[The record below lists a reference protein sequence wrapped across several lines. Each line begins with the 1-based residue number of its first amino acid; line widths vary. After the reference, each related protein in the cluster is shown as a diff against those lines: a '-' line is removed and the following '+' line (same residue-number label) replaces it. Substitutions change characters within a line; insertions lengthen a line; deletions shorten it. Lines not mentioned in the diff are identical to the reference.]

1 MKTYFNIHNHTMY
14 SNIRLLDCINRPTDL
29 IDKAIELGLSGIA
42 ITDHE
47 CLSGH
52 MEVNQYA
59 KKIREKYPDFKIV
72 LGNEV
77 YLVDKREN
85 GIKYYHFILT
95 AKDAIG
101 HKALREL
108 SSIAWY
114 NSYVDRGME
123 RVPITKEELSKIMS
137 KYKGHVIASTACMG
151 GELSTAAYNM
161 SCAENVNDMT
171 SAKVFY
177 DQICEFIDYCQKVF
191 GDDFYIECAPSTA
204 EDQCT
209 TNRKLYRIAQAYDI
223 PMIIGTDAHYL
234 TKADRFV
241 HKSYLNSKGG
251 EREVDS
257 FYEFAHLMTYD
268 EAYELLKKCF
278 NDGTIA
284 EQILYNSYL
293 LGFQYEDYSLERKQI
308 IPKVTVTDYPFGID
322 GWLNY
327 RQSDYPVFCDLMLN
341 GNIQERYWANEC
353 YMSLLEKMYN
363 KQIPEDKMEEY
374 IARLE
379 IEADI
384 IKDIGEK
391 LDDCLFAYFNTF
403 KHYIDLFWSCGSIV
417 GPGRGSATGF
427 LSNYLLG
434 ITQLD
439 PIRWNLPYWRFLN
452 KERAELPDI
461 DIDLAPSK
469 RPEIFRRI
477 REERGELGLVQVATF
492 GTEGTKSA
500 VLTACRGYRGP
511 GAGYTESGTG
521 ISSGEWSTIEREGI
535 DVDVAQY
542 MSSLIPQERGFL
554 WSINDVVYGNEE
566 KGRKPVQAFIRE
578 VSQYP
583 GLLETIMSIEGLVNK
598 RSSHASGVILY
609 SNDPYE
615 TASFMRTPSG
625 DLITCYDLHK
635 AEAAGD
641 TKYDFLVTEISDKI
655 IKCFELLVEDK
666 VIKKLGLRE
675 LYNKYIHPEVID
687 TTDKRIWEHL
697 AAGDVM
703 DVFQFSTGVG
713 LAIAKKLK
721 PQNPMEMTAANAMMR
736 LMSDKDKESQQDRYV
751 RIQNQGL
758 EVFDS
763 EMRQALFTDE
773 QRILMHKHCDQYYG
787 CCAIQEQMME
797 LLMDVAGFTLGEAN
811 NARKIVA
818 KKQMSKIPELREQV
832 YSRFDRVQS
841 ANYFWEN
848 AVAPQ
853 LGYAFSMNH
862 SLPYSFV
869 GIQSIYFVMNFNPIY
884 WNTACLIVNSGSL
897 EDNSEEE
904 IVDIYAPEAQDLAEG
919 VKFIDLPDKS
929 AKIRRT
935 AATDYGKVAKAI
947 GDIQAAGIKVSLANI
962 NKSKFGFAPDV
973 ENNRIL
979 FGLKGMLNV
988 GDDVVDAIIANRPYS
1003 SPKDFLNKV
1012 KPGKQAMISLI
1023 KGGAFDDME
1032 DRKFTMA
1039 WYIWETCDKK
1049 SRITLQNMGGLIKHG
1064 LLPEKTPEQILAR
1077 RVYEFNRYLKAITK
1091 TDKCAYKDMYT
1102 LDERA
1107 ISFLHEIE
1115 CDDLVETDNLAWFI
1129 KVKTW
1134 DNIYQKHMDVFRK
1147 WIASDKETI
1156 LNALNTE
1163 IFMQDW
1169 EKYAKGTISAWEMEV
1184 LCFYYHEHELA
1195 HINND
1200 RYGFVDFYDLPEDPV
1215 IEKTFNKGGKDIHI
1229 FHLNRICGTCIA
1241 KNKTKSTVTIL
1252 TTTGVVNVKFRKEYF
1267 SLFDKQISER
1277 QSDGTKKI
1285 MEKSWF
1291 NRGNMI
1297 VVTGIRSGDDFIS
1310 KKYASTGGH
1319 QLYKIDEVLSNG
1331 ELVLKDSRYQGG
1343 IEEDA

>member
-1 MKTYFNIHNHTMY
+1 MGTYFNIHNHTMY
-14 SNIRLLDCINRPTDL
+14 SNIRLLDCINRPKDL

-59 KKIREKYPDFKIV
+59 AKIKEKHPDFIIA

-77 YLVDKREN
+77 YLVDKREP
-85 GIKYYHFILT
+85 GIKYNHFLLA

-114 NSYVDRGME
+114 NAYTDRGME
-123 RVPITKEELSKIMS
+123 RVPITKEELANVMA
-137 KYKGHVIASTACMG
+137 KYKGHVIATTACMG

-161 SCAENVNDMT
+161 TLAENVNDMA
-171 SAKVFY
+171 SAKIFY
-177 DQICEFIDYCQKVF
+177 DQICDFLKYCLDVF

-204 EDQCT
+204 EDQCI
-209 TNRKLYRIAQAYDI
+209 TNRKLYRIAQAYNI
-223 PMIIGTDAHYL
+223 PIIVGTDSHYL
-234 TKADRFV
+234 TKDDRYV

-268 EAYELLKKCF
+268 EVHDLLEKCF
-278 NDGTIA
+278 GDGMIA
-284 EQILYNSYL
+284 EYILENSRKM
-293 LGFQYEDYSLERKQI
+293 GEKFTSYSLERKQM
-308 IPKVTVTDYPFGID
+308 IPKVEVPAYSAWDIWDKVPGLIMDNFDHRWFTLQRLV
-322 GWLNY
+322 
-327 RQSDYPVFCDLMLN
+327 QK
-341 GNIQERYWANEC
+341 GNDQERYWVMEC
-353 YMSLLEKMYN
+353 LKSLWDKGLQD
-363 KQIPEDKMEEY
+363 KQEY
-374 IARLE
+374 WDRLE
-379 IEADI
+379 TEADV

-403 KHYIDLFWSCGSIV
+403 KHYIDLFWECGSIV

-439 PIRWNLPYWRFLN
+439 PIRWSLPYWRFLN

-469 RPEIFRRI
+469 RPAIFEAI
-477 REERGELGLVQVATF
+477 RKERGELGLVQVATF

-500 VLTACRGYRGP
+500 ILTACRGYRSADFP
-511 GAGYTESGTG
+511 D
-521 ISSGEWSTIEREGI
+521 GI
-535 DVDVAQY
+535 DVDQAQY

-554 WSINDVVYGNEE
+554 WSINDVVYGNDE
-566 KGRKPVQAFIRE
+566 KDRKPVAPFIRE
-578 VSQYP
+578 VNNYP
-583 GLLETIMSIEGLVNK
+583 GLLSIIMSIEGLVNK

-609 SNDPYE
+609 GNDPYE
-615 TASFMRTPSG
+615 TAAFMRTPSG

-655 IKCFELLVEDK
+655 IKCFELLVADNVIED
-666 VIKKLGLRE
+666 VGLRG
-675 LYNKYIHPEVID
+675 LYNKYIHPEVMD
-687 TTDKRIWEHL
+687 TTDERIWDHL
-697 AAGDVM
+697 AAGDVL

-713 LAIAKKLK
+713 LGIAKKLK
-721 PQNPMEMTAANAMMR
+721 PRNPMEMTAANAMMR
-736 LMSDKDKESQQDRYV
+736 LMSEKDKESQQDRYA
-751 RIQNQGL
+751 RIQKAGL
-758 EVFDS
+758 EVFHR
-763 EMRQALFTDE
+763 EMIEAGLDE
-773 QRILMHKHCDQYYG
+773 NMIALMHKHCDQYWG
-787 CCAIQEQMME
+787 CCAIQEQMMM

-811 NARKIVA
+811 NARKIVG

-848 AVAPQ
+848 AIAPQ
-853 LGYAFSMNH
+853 LGYAFSLNH

-869 GIQSIYFVMNFNPIY
+869 GMQSIYFVVNFNPIY
-884 WNTACLIVNSGSL
+884 WNTACLIVNSGAT
-897 EDNSEEE
+897 DEE
-904 IVDIYAPEAQDLAEG
+904 AGGQ
-919 VKFIDLPDKS
+919 
-929 AKIRRT
+929 
-935 AATDYGKVAKAI
+935 TDYGKIAKAI
-947 GDIQAAGIKVSLANI
+947 GDITNAGIKVSLANI
-962 NKSKFGFAPDV
+962 NKSNFGFAPDV
-973 ENNRIL
+973 ENNQIL

-988 GDDVVDAIIANRPYS
+988 GDDVVAAIIANRPYA
-1003 SPKDFLNKV
+1003 SPKDFLMRV
-1012 KPGKQAMISLI
+1012 KPSKQAMISLI

-1032 DRKFTMA
+1032 DRKFVMA
-1039 WYIWETCDKK
+1039 WYLWETCDKK

-1064 LLPEKTPEQILAR
+1064 LLPEKTEEQIMAR

-1091 TDKCAYKDMYT
+1091 ADPYAYKDMYS
-1102 LDERA
+1102 LDPRA
-1107 ISFLHEIE
+1107 IEFLYEIDCE
-1115 CDDLVETDNLAWFI
+1115 HLTTTDNISHFI
-1129 KVKTW
+1129 RVKDW
-1134 DNIYQKHMDVFRK
+1134 DNVYQKYMDIFRK

-1156 LNALNTE
+1156 LNALNKE
-1163 IFMQDW
+1163 IFMEDW
-1169 EKYAKGTISAWEMEV
+1169 NKYAKGNISSWEMEV

-1195 HINND
+1195 RINND
-1200 RYGFVDFYDLPEDPV
+1200 KYGFVDFYALPEDPV
-1215 IEKTFNKGGKDIHI
+1215 IEKTFQKAGKNINI

-1267 SLFDKQISER
+1267 AMFDKQISER
-1277 QSDGTKKI
+1277 GEDGIKHVV
-1285 MEKSWF
+1285 EKSWF

-1319 QLYKIDEVLSNG
+1319 QLYKIDEVLENG
-1331 ELVLKDSRYQGG
+1331 DLVLKDSRYQGG
-1343 IEEDA
+1343 IEEDAA

>member
-1 MKTYFNIHNHTMY
+1 MGTYFNIHNHTMY
-14 SNIRLLDCINRPTDL
+14 SNIRLLDCINRPTNL
-29 IDKAIELGLSGIA
+29 IDKAIEMGLSGIA

-47 CLSGH
+47 CLSAH

-59 KKIREKYPDFKIV
+59 KKIREKHPDFTIV

-77 YLVDKREN
+77 YLVDKREP
-85 GIKYYHFILT
+85 GIKYNHFILA

-114 NSYVDRGME
+114 NAYVDRGME
-123 RVPITKEELSKIMS
+123 RVPITKEELATVMA
-137 KYKGHVIASTACMG
+137 KYKGHVVATTACMG

-161 SCAENVNDMT
+161 TLAENVNDAA

-177 DQICEFIDYCQKVF
+177 DQICNFIEYCKSVF

-204 EDQCT
+204 DDQCI
-209 TNRKLYRIAQAYDI
+209 TNRKLYRIAMAYDI
-223 PMIIGTDAHYL
+223 PIVVGTDSHYL
-234 TKADRFV
+234 TKEDRYV

-268 EAYELLKKCF
+268 EVFELLERCYGDK
-278 NDGTIA
+278 NIA
-284 EQILYNSYL
+284 MMILENSRK
-293 LGFQYEDYSLERKQI
+293 LGEKFTYYSLERKQM
-308 IPKVTVTDYPFGID
+308 IPKVEVKDYSPRQERWKFSHHQL
-322 GWLNY
+322 LNELLT
-327 RQSDYPVFCDLMLN
+327 SD
-341 GNIQERYWANEC
+341 NIQERYWVNEC
-353 YMSLLEKMYN
+353 LLSLEQKGLLLH
-363 KQIPEDKMEEY
+363 DEY
-374 IARLE
+374 LSRLE
-379 IEADI
+379 TEADV

-403 KHYIDLFWSCGSIV
+403 KHYIDLFWECGSIV

-439 PIRWNLPYWRFLN
+439 PIRWDLPYWRFLN

-469 RPEIFRRI
+469 RPAIFEAI
-477 REERGELGLVQVATF
+477 RKERGELGLVQVATF

-500 VLTACRGYRGP
+500 ILTACRGYRSEDYP
-511 GAGYTESGTG
+511 D
-521 ISSGEWSTIEREGI
+521 GI
-535 DVDVAQY
+535 DVDQAQY

-566 KGRKPVQAFIRE
+566 KDRKPVAPFIRE
-578 VSQYP
+578 VNNYP
-583 GLLETIMSIEGLVNK
+583 GLLDIIMSIEGMVNK

-609 SNDPYE
+609 GDDPFE
-615 TASFMRTPSG
+615 TAAFMRTPSG

-655 IKCFELLVEDK
+655 IKCFELLVADN
-666 VIKKLGLRE
+666 VIENIGLRD
-675 LYNKYIHPEVID
+675 LYNKYIHPEVMD
-687 TTDKRIWEHL
+687 TTDERIWDHL
-697 AAGDVM
+697 AAGDVL

-713 LAIAKKLK
+713 LSIAKKLK
-721 PQNPMEMTAANAMMR
+721 PRNPMEMTAANAMMR
-736 LMSDKDKESQQDRYV
+736 LMSEKDKESQQDRYA
-751 RIQNQGL
+751 RIQKHGL
-758 EVFDS
+758 EAFHR
-763 EMRQALFTDE
+763 EMIEAGLDQNMIA
-773 QRILMHKHCDQYYG
+773 LMHKHCDQYWG
-787 CCAIQEQMME
+787 CCAIQEQMMM

-811 NARKIVA
+811 NARKIVG

-832 YSRFDRVQS
+832 YSKFDRVQS

-848 AVAPQ
+848 AIAPQ
-853 LGYAFSMNH
+853 LGYAFSLNH

-869 GIQSIYFVMNFNPIY
+869 GMQSIYFVVNFNPIY
-884 WNTACLIVNSGSL
+884 WNTACLIVNSGAT
-897 EDNSEEE
+897 DEE
-904 IVDIYAPEAQDLAEG
+904 AGGQ
-919 VKFIDLPDKS
+919 
-929 AKIRRT
+929 
-935 AATDYGKVAKAI
+935 TDYGKIAKAI
-947 GDIQAAGIKVSLANI
+947 GDITNAGIKVSLANI
-962 NKSKFGFAPDV
+962 NKSNFGFAPDV
-973 ENNRIL
+973 ENNQIL

-988 GDDVVDAIIANRPYS
+988 GDDVVAAIITNRPYS

-1012 KPGKQAMISLI
+1012 KPSKQAMISLI

-1064 LLPEKTPEQILAR
+1064 LLPEKTEEQVMAR

-1091 TDKCAYKDMYT
+1091 ADKYGYKDMYS
-1102 LDERA
+1102 LDSRA
-1107 ISFLHEIE
+1107 IEFLYEIDCE
-1115 CDDLVETDNLAWFI
+1115 HLTVTDNMSHFI
-1129 KVKTW
+1129 KIKDW
-1134 DNIYQKHMDVFRK
+1134 DNVYQRYMDIFRK
-1147 WIASDKETI
+1147 WIASEKETI

-1163 IFMQDW
+1163 IFMEDW
-1169 EKYAKGTISAWEMEV
+1169 NKYARGTISAWEMEV

-1200 RYGFVDFYDLPEDPV
+1200 KYGFVDFYSLPEDPV
-1215 IEKTFNKGGKDIHI
+1215 IEKTFTKCGKNIHI

-1241 KNKTKSTVTIL
+1241 KNKTKSTVTLL

-1267 SLFDKQISER
+1267 AMFDKQISER
-1277 QSDGTKKI
+1277 QADGTKKVV
-1285 MEKSWF
+1285 EKSWF

-1319 QLYKIDEVLSNG
+1319 QLYKIDEVLPNG
-1331 ELVLKDSRYQGG
+1331 DLVLKDSRYQGG